1 MKSGEEV
8 ICMKKASWA
17 VWVVWAGFLFFTGS
31 VELFAAP
38 VDIKITTVQLRQQ
51 QMGVGIERFAKYV
64 QETLKDK
71 VRVRTYPAAQ
81 LYTGQEETQAV
92 IKGEIQMAYVI
103 GSSMDLLH
111 PSMELWKL
119 PYLFPDIETSY
130 KVMDGSVGRKAF
142 ANVEA
147 KGTKI
152 VGSVSSGTVIV
163 SNSKRPLR
171 NVEDFK
177 GLKMRSFGPMG
188 ATTLKGLGAMAV
200 VTASEET
207 YTALQTGVIDGAT
220 SPAGVFY
227 ARKYY
232 DVQKFATNAGM
243 LNATFGF
250 IIANTAWWNGLPSD
264 IKSCL
269 SEVIQRLI
277 REQRA
282 EIIEEDKKVFSQ
294 VAAKGVQVITLTPA
308 EEASWK
314 KALQLVYQEF
324 SPKIGS
330 DLVKEAQLEAERL
343 SKAK

>member
-1 MKSGEEV
+1 
-8 ICMKKASWA
+8 MKKASGM
-17 VWVVWAGFLFFTGS
+17 VSIVFAGVLFFAGPA
-31 VELFAAP
+31 ELFAAP
-38 VDIKITTVQLRQQ
+38 VDIKITTVQLRHQ
-51 QMGVGIERFAKYV
+51 QMGVGIERFAKYA

-103 GSSMDLLH
+103 ASSMDLLH

-119 PYLFPDIETSY
+119 PYLFPNIETSY
-130 KVMDGSVGRKAF
+130 KIMDGAVGKKTF

-152 VGSVSSGTVIV
+152 VGSVSSGTAIV
-163 SNSKRPLR
+163 SNSKRPIR

-188 ATTLKGLGAMAV
+188 ATTLRALGAMAV

-220 SPAGVFY
+220 TPAGVFF

-232 DVQKFATNAGM
+232 DVQKFATNPGLM
-243 LNATFGF
+243 NATFGF
-250 IIANTAWWNGLPSD
+250 LIANTAWWNGLPPD
-264 IKSCL
+264 IRSGL
-269 SEVIQRLI
+269 SEAIQRLVK
-277 REQRA
+277 EQRA
-282 EIIEEDKKVFSQ
+282 EVIESDKKVFDQ
-294 VAAKGVQVITLTPA
+294 IAAKGVQVITLTPA
-308 EEASWK
+308 EEMSWK
-314 KALQLVYQEF
+314 KALQSVYQEY
-324 SPKIGS
+324 SSKIGA
-330 DLVKEAQLEAERL
+330 DLVKEAQMEAEML

>member
-1 MKSGEEV
+1 
-8 ICMKKASWA
+8 MKKVW
-17 VWVVWAGFLFFTGS
+17 WVVS
-31 VELFAAP
+31 VIFGGVLSLASSPELSAQP

-51 QMGVGIERFAKYV
+51 QMGVGIERFAKYA
-64 QETLKDK
+64 QEMLKDK
-71 VRVRTYPAAQ
+71 IRVRAYPAAQ

-103 GSSMDLLH
+103 ASSMDLLH

-130 KVMDGSVGRKAF
+130 KIMDGPVGKKAF

-220 SPAGVFY
+220 TPAGVFF

-250 IIANTAWWNGLPSD
+250 IIANTSWWSGLPAD
-264 IKSCL
+264 IRSGL

-277 REQRA
+277 KEQRA
-282 EIIEEDKKVFSQ
+282 EILEDDKKIFNQ
-294 VAAKGVQVITLTPA
+294 IAAKGVQVITLTPA
-308 EEASWK
+308 EEKSWK
-314 KALQLVYQEF
+314 KALQVVYQEF
-324 SPKIGS
+324 SPKIGA
-330 DLVKEAQLEAERL
+330 DLVKEAQAEAEKL

>member
-1 MKSGEEV
+1 
-8 ICMKKASWA
+8 
-17 VWVVWAGFLFFTGS
+17 
-31 VELFAAP
+31 
-38 VDIKITTVQLRQQ
+38 
-51 QMGVGIERFAKYV
+51 
-64 QETLKDK
+64 
-71 VRVRTYPAAQ
+71 

-103 GSSMDLLH
+103 ASSMDLLH

-119 PYLFPDIETSY
+119 PYLFPNIETSY
-130 KVMDGSVGRKAF
+130 KIMDGPVGKKAF

-220 SPAGVFY
+220 TPAGVFF

-250 IIANTAWWNGLPSD
+250 IIANTSWWNGLPPD
-264 IKSCL
+264 IKSGL
-269 SEVIQRLI
+269 SDVIQRLI
-277 REQRA
+277 KEQRA
-282 EIIEEDKKVFSQ
+282 EILDDDKKIFSQ
-294 VAAKGVQVITLTPA
+294 IAAKGVQVITLTPA
-308 EEASWK
+308 EEMSWK
-314 KALQLVYQEF
+314 KALQVVYQEF
-324 SPKIGS
+324 SPKIGA
-330 DLVKEAQLEAERL
+330 DLVKEAQLEAEML

>member
-1 MKSGEEV
+1 
-8 ICMKKASWA
+8 MKKVLWMVSV
-17 VWVVWAGFLFFTGS
+17 VWVGFLFSMGS
-31 VELFAAP
+31 AELFASP
-38 VDIKITTVQLRQQ
+38 VDIKITTVQLRHQ
-51 QMGVGIERFAKYV
+51 QMGVGIERFAKYA

-71 VRVRTYPAAQ
+71 VRVRAYPAAQ

-92 IKGEIQMAYVI
+92 MKGEIQMAYVI
-103 GSSMDLLH
+103 ASSMDLVH
-111 PSMELWKL
+111 PSMEMWKL

-130 KVMDGSVGRKAF
+130 KIMDGPVGKKAF

-188 ATTLKGLGAMAV
+188 ATTLKALGAMAV

-207 YTALQTGVIDGAT
+207 YASLQTGVIDGAT
-220 SPAGVFY
+220 TPAGVFF

-250 IIANTAWWNGLPSD
+250 IIANTSWWNGLPAD
-264 IKSCL
+264 IRNGL

-277 REQRA
+277 KEQRA
-282 EIIEEDKKVFSQ
+282 EILEEDKRIFSQ
-294 VAAKGVQVITLTPA
+294 IAGKGVQVITLTPA
-308 EEASWK
+308 EEKSWK
-314 KALQLVYQEF
+314 KALQVVYQEF
-324 SPKIGS
+324 SPKIGA
-330 DLVKEAQLEAERL
+330 DLVKEAQMEAEKL